1 MTLKKNIK
9 MCCTQTENSAL
20 FISPSTTDRERK
32 REIERAPQ
40 PKRTTTTWKEWNL
53 IQIVQIEF
61 SKEVRQQ
68 SSSSYQIDRLCEVK
82 WWQIDT
88 MTSVLETDEGCD
100 RHPVLSHFRAHYL
113 AQLIIKQYQYS
124 YSHTFSSAHP
134 HTNMHRHTCK
144 HAHASTHTRTAL
156 EPYTSQPAN

>member
-32 REIERAPQ
+32 RLRLLSR
-40 PKRTTTTWKEWNL
+40 KRQEPHEWNE
-53 IQIVQIEF
+53 IP
-61 SKEVRQQ
+61 SKLSNLSFLKKWGNNQFPFPK
-68 SSSSYQIDRLCEVK
+68 STACVK
-82 WWQIDT
+82 FKGRQIDT